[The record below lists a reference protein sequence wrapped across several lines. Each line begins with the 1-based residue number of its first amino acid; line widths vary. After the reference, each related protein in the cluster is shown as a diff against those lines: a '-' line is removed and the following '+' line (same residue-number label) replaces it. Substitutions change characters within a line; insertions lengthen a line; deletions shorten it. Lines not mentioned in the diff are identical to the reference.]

1 MLKEELFII
10 SMIWNKICFIFD
22 ILNFCDMKVQERI
35 LRDSKGNDI
44 GVRENQRG
52 AMYIDHKVF
61 FSLEKTQ
68 SVIKN
73 LSESKLIA
81 DIRAKRDKRNKK

>member
-1 MLKEELFII
+1 ML
-10 SMIWNKICFIFD
+10 WNKICSIFD

-81 DIRAKRDKRNKK
+81 DIRAKRDKRSKK

>member
-1 MLKEELFII
+1 
-10 SMIWNKICFIFD
+10 
-22 ILNFCDMKVQERI
+22 MKVQERI

-81 DIRAKRDKRNKK
+81 DIRAKRDKRSKK

>member
-1 MLKEELFII
+1 ML
-10 SMIWNKICFIFD
+10 WNKICVIFD

>member
-1 MLKEELFII
+1 
-10 SMIWNKICFIFD
+10 MIWNKICSIFD

>member
-1 MLKEELFII
+1 ML
-10 SMIWNKICFIFD
+10 WNKICSIFD

>member
-1 MLKEELFII
+1 ML
-10 SMIWNKICFIFD
+10 WNKICSIFD
-22 ILNFCDMKVQERI
+22 TLNFCNMKVQERI

>member
-1 MLKEELFII
+1 MLL
-10 SMIWNKICFIFD
+10 NKICSIFD

-81 DIRAKRDKRNKK
+81 DIRAKRDKRSKK

>member
-1 MLKEELFII
+1 ML
-10 SMIWNKICFIFD
+10 WNKICSIFD
-22 ILNFCDMKVQERI
+22 ILNFCNMKVQERI